1 MAEEILYEAG
11 VIKITPTRIVN
22 GGSTYAVANVSS
34 VKALNDNKLQIC
46 GVIAVFVGIAIAG
59 QGNLLAIVLGSLA
72 IIGGLL
78 FAIFGRITEI
88 MITTNATEQQAFRS
102 RNEKVALQVA
112 SAINLA
118 IMKRSAR

>member
-11 VIKITPTRIVN
+11 VIKITPTRIVS

-34 VKALNDNKLQIC
+34 VKALSDNKLQIY
-46 GVIAVFVGIAIAG
+46 GVIAVVVGIAIAG
-59 QGNLLAIVLGSLA
+59 QAKPLAVALGALVV
-72 IIGGLL
+72 IGGILL
-78 FAIFGRITEI
+78 AIFGRITEV
-88 MITTNATEQQAFRS
+88 MITTSATEQQAFRS
-102 RNEKVALQVA
+102 RNQKVALEVA